1 MFIVS
6 NTLFAE
12 IITDFPRLLFVKTLV
27 NIISGFLIVA
37 VSTTAVFADN
47 ITLTGTVKDNE
58 GNPIEFATVKVAGKA
73 IGTHTEL
80 NGTYRLVLAEAD
92 TIPMQFSCIGYRD
105 VKKNL
110 IGAKGE
116 VTLDVMLPIDDKLL
130 DAVEVTAYRNNIGGM
145 QQIDRNDL
153 KLSPDVS
160 GGSVEALITT
170 MAGVNS
176 SNEMSSQYSVR
187 GGSFDEN
194 SVYINGTEIYRPQL
208 VRSGQ
213 QEGLSIINPD
223 MVGSIKFSTGG
234 FPARYADK
242 MSSVLDIAY
251 REPEAFEAGITASLM
266 GINAYLGT
274 NSGKFSQLHGFR
286 FKKNNSLLSS
296 LETRGE
302 YNPSYLDYQTNLNW
316 TPSKKFSVNFLG
328 NISVNHYNFEPAD
341 RETSFGT
348 STNTKKFKV
357 YFDGQEK
364 DKFETYLGALN
375 LNYRVNSATD
385 FSLGLSGF
393 LTNELVSYDISG
405 EYWLDQAGTSGDQ
418 AVGGEL
424 GVGKY
429 MEHSRTRLKASVIQA
444 ILKGNTVIKNNHI
457 SYGLLMQSEK
467 FYDRTREWEWRD
479 SAGYSL
485 PTQPEGVHLVYNLAS
500 RQDLN
505 STRMAFYAEDTYY
518 FETGAGFFSLNG
530 GVRLSYWSFNKEFL
544 ASPRVNVAF
553 SPAASNRWKFRAAA
567 GMYYQSPFYKE
578 YREAVTDN
586 LGNTS
591 IRLNDKI
598 KSPRNIQLLLG
609 TDYDFRAMNR
619 PFKISAEAY
628 YKNLSNLISYE
639 YDNLKV
645 QYAGVN
651 DSKGFIMG
659 LDLKLFGQF
668 VPGSDSWISFSLMKT
683 QQEVGGIKT
692 PLPSDQRY
700 AFSLF
705 FTDYFP
711 KFPKLKF
718 SLRGIFSDGL
728 TMVAPRIKREVSWFR
743 APAYKRVDI
752 GLSYQIVGAPDEDKP
767 TGFLRHFRNISVGVD
782 VFNLFDISNVSSY
795 YWVTDVNGIQYAV
808 PNYLTRRQFNAH
820 LTIEF

>member
-1 MFIVS
+1 MNRF
-6 NTLFAE
+6 LA
-12 IITDFPRLLFVKTLV
+12 IIL
-27 NIISGFLIVA
+27 
-37 VSTTAVFADN
+37 STVLCVLAAIPVVADN
-47 ITLTGTVKDNE
+47 ITLTGVVKDQE
-58 GNPIEFATVKVAGKA
+58 GHPIEFATVKVQGKA
-73 IGTHTEL
+73 IGTLTEL
-80 NGTYRLVLAEAD
+80 NGSYKLVLAEAD
-92 TIPMQFSCIGYRD
+92 TIPMQFSCMGYRD

-116 VTLDVMLPIDDKLL
+116 VTLNVVLPHDNVMLDQ
-130 DAVEVTAYRNNIGGM
+130 VEVTAYRNNIGGM
-145 QQIDRNDL
+145 EQIDRKDL

-160 GGSVEALITT
+160 GGSVEALLTT

-187 GGSFDEN
+187 GGTYDEN

-213 QEGLSIINPD
+213 QEGLSIVNPD
-223 MVGSIKFSTGG
+223 LVGNIKFSTGG

-242 MSSVLDIAY
+242 MSSVLDITY

-266 GINAYLGT
+266 GVNLYLGT

-286 FKKNNSLLSS
+286 YKKNNSLLSS
-296 LETRGE
+296 LETKGE
-302 YNPSYLDYQTNLNW
+302 YNPSYLDYQTNLVW
-316 TPSKKFSVNFLG
+316 TPSKKFSINFLG
-328 NISVNHYNFEPAD
+328 NISSNRYNFEPAD

-348 STNTKKFKV
+348 SDNIKKFKV

-364 DKFETYLGALN
+364 DRFETYLGALN
-375 LNYRVNSATD
+375 LNYRVNRATD
-385 FSLGLSGF
+385 FTLGFSGF

-405 EYWLDQAGTSGDQ
+405 EYWLDQAGTSGEGGI
-418 AVGGEL
+418 GGEL

-429 MEHSRTRLKASVIQA
+429 MEHSRNRLKASVLQVV
-444 ILKGNTVIKNNHI
+444 LRGNTVIKENHI

-467 FYDRTREWEWRD
+467 FYDRTRDWEWRD

-485 PTQPEGVHLVYNLAS
+485 PTAPDGVHLIYNLS
-500 RQDLN
+500 SHQDLN
-505 STRMAFYAEDTYY
+505 TTRAAFFAEDSYY
-518 FETGAGFFSLNG
+518 LQTNAGQFTFNG
-530 GVRLSYWSFNKEFL
+530 GVRVSYWNFNKEWL
-544 ASPRVNVAF
+544 VSPRLNINF
-553 SPAASNRWKFRAAA
+553 SPAASNRWRFRLTA

-578 YREAVTDN
+578 YRMAETDD
-586 LGNTS
+586 LGNAS
-591 IRLNDKI
+591 VRLNNTI
-598 KSPRNIQLLLG
+598 KSPRSIQVLMAA
-609 TDYDFRAMNR
+609 DYDFRAMSR

-645 QYAGVN
+645 QYSGVN
-651 DSKGFIMG
+651 DSKGYIMG
-659 LDLKLFGQF
+659 LDFKVFGQF
-668 VPGSDSWISFSLMKT
+668 VPGSDSWITFSLMKT
-683 QQEVGGIKT
+683 QQNVGGIKT

-700 AFSLF
+700 AFSIF
-705 FTDYFP
+705 FNDYFP

-728 TMVAPRIKREVSWFR
+728 TMVAPRVKREVNWFR
-743 APAYKRVDI
+743 APSYKRVDI
-752 GLSYQIVGAPDEDKP
+752 GLSYQIIGAPGQEKP
-767 TGFLRHFRNISVGVD
+767 SGIWRHFKNISVGVD

-808 PNYLTRRQFNAH
+808 PNYLTRRQFNAR
-820 LTIEF
+820 LTLEF

>member
-1 MFIVS
+1 MAANPV
-6 NTLFAE
+6 
-12 IITDFPRLLFVKTLV
+12 V
-27 NIISGFLIVA
+27 
-37 VSTTAVFADN
+37 ADN
-47 ITLTGTVKDNE
+47 ITLTGVVKDQE
-58 GNPIEFATVKVAGKA
+58 GHPIEFATVKVQGKA
-73 IGTHTEL
+73 IGTLTEL
-80 NGTYRLVLAEAD
+80 NGSYKLVLAEAD
-92 TIPMQFSCIGYRD
+92 TIPMQFSCMGYRD

-110 IGAKGE
+110 IGAKGD
-116 VTLDVMLPIDDKLL
+116 VTLNVVLPHDNVMLDQ
-130 DAVEVTAYRNNIGGM
+130 VEVTAYRNNIGGM
-145 QQIDRNDL
+145 EQIDRKDL

-160 GGSVEALITT
+160 GGSVEALLTT

-187 GGSFDEN
+187 GGTYDEN

-213 QEGLSIINPD
+213 QEGLSIVNPD
-223 MVGSIKFSTGG
+223 LVGNIKFSTGG

-242 MSSVLDIAY
+242 MSSVLDITY

-266 GINAYLGT
+266 GVNLYLGT

-286 FKKNNSLLSS
+286 YKKNNSLLSS
-296 LETRGE
+296 LETKGE
-302 YNPSYLDYQTNLNW
+302 YNPSYLDYQTNLVW

-328 NISVNHYNFEPAD
+328 NISSNRYNFEPAD

-348 STNTKKFKV
+348 SDNIKKFKV

-364 DKFETYLGALN
+364 DRFETYLGALN
-375 LNYRVNSATD
+375 LNYRVNRATD
-385 FSLGLSGF
+385 FTLGFSGF

-405 EYWLDQAGTSGDQ
+405 EYWLDQAGTSGEGGI
-418 AVGGEL
+418 GGEL

-429 MEHSRTRLKASVIQA
+429 MEHSRNRLKASVLQVV
-444 ILKGNTVIKNNHI
+444 LRGNTVIKDNHI

-467 FYDRTREWEWRD
+467 FYDRTRDWEWRD

-485 PTQPEGVHLVYNLAS
+485 PTAPDGVHLIYNLS
-500 RQDLN
+500 SHQDLN
-505 STRMAFYAEDTYY
+505 TTRAAFFAEDSYY
-518 FETGAGFFSLNG
+518 LQTNAGQFTFNG
-530 GVRLSYWSFNKEFL
+530 GVRVSYWNFNKEWL
-544 ASPRVNVAF
+544 VSPRLNINF
-553 SPAASNRWKFRAAA
+553 SPAASNRWRFRLAA

-578 YREAVTDN
+578 YRMAETDD
-586 LGNTS
+586 LGNAS
-591 IRLNDKI
+591 VRLNNTI
-598 KSPRNIQLLLG
+598 KSPRSIQVLMAA
-609 TDYDFRAMNR
+609 DYDFRAMSR

-628 YKNLSNLISYE
+628 YKSLSNLISYE

-645 QYAGVN
+645 QYSGVN
-651 DSKGFIMG
+651 DSKGYIMG
-659 LDLKLFGQF
+659 LDFKVFGQF
-668 VPGSDSWISFSLMKT
+668 VPGSDSWITFSLMKT
-683 QQEVGGIKT
+683 QQDVGGVKT

-700 AFSLF
+700 AFSIF
-705 FTDYFP
+705 FNDYFP

-728 TMVAPRIKREVSWFR
+728 TMVAPRVKREVNWFR

-752 GLSYQIVGAPDEDKP
+752 GLSYQIIGAPDQEKP
-767 TGFLRHFRNISVGVD
+767 SGIWRHFKNISVGVD

-808 PNYLTRRQFNAH
+808 PNYLTRRQFNAR
-820 LTIEF
+820 LTLEF

>member
-1 MFIVS
+1 MNRFLV
-6 NTLFAE
+6 
-12 IITDFPRLLFVKTLV
+12 IILSTVLCLLAAIPVV
-27 NIISGFLIVA
+27 
-37 VSTTAVFADN
+37 ADN
-47 ITLTGTVKDNE
+47 ITLTGVVKDQE
-58 GNPIEFATVKVAGKA
+58 GHPIEFATVKVQGKA
-73 IGTHTEL
+73 IGTLTEL
-80 NGTYRLVLAEAD
+80 NGSYKLVLAEAD
-92 TIPMQFSCIGYRD
+92 TIPMQFSCMGYRD

-116 VTLDVMLPIDDKLL
+116 VTLNVVLPHDNVMLDQ
-130 DAVEVTAYRNNIGGM
+130 VEVTAYRNNIGGM
-145 QQIDRNDL
+145 EQIDRKDL

-160 GGSVEALITT
+160 GGSVEALLTT

-187 GGSFDEN
+187 GGTYDEN

-213 QEGLSIINPD
+213 QEGLSIVNPD
-223 MVGSIKFSTGG
+223 LVGNIKFSTGG

-242 MSSVLDIAY
+242 MSSVLDITY

-266 GINAYLGT
+266 GVNLYLGT

-286 FKKNNSLLSS
+286 YKKNNSLLSS
-296 LETRGE
+296 LETKGE
-302 YNPSYLDYQTNLNW
+302 YNPSYLDYQTNLVW
-316 TPSKKFSVNFLG
+316 TPSKKFSINFLG
-328 NISVNHYNFEPAD
+328 NISSNRYNFEPAD

-348 STNTKKFKV
+348 SDNIKKFKV

-364 DKFETYLGALN
+364 DRFETYLGALN
-375 LNYRVNSATD
+375 LNYRVNRATD
-385 FSLGLSGF
+385 FTLGFSGF

-405 EYWLDQAGTSGDQ
+405 EYWLDQAGTSGEGGI
-418 AVGGEL
+418 GGEL

-429 MEHSRTRLKASVIQA
+429 MEHSRNRLKASVLQVV
-444 ILKGNTVIKNNHI
+444 LRGNTVIKDNHI

-467 FYDRTREWEWRD
+467 FYDRTRDWEWRD

-485 PTQPEGVHLVYNLAS
+485 PTAPDGVHLIYNLS
-500 RQDLN
+500 SHQDLN
-505 STRMAFYAEDTYY
+505 TTRAAFFAEDSYY
-518 FETGAGFFSLNG
+518 LQTNAGQFTFNG
-530 GVRLSYWSFNKEFL
+530 GLRVSYWNFNKEWL
-544 ASPRVNVAF
+544 VSPRLNINF
-553 SPAASNRWKFRAAA
+553 SPAASNRWRFRLAA

-578 YREAVTDN
+578 YRMAETDD
-586 LGNTS
+586 LGNAS
-591 IRLNDKI
+591 VRLNNSI
-598 KSPRNIQLLLG
+598 KSPRSIQVLMAA
-609 TDYDFRAMNR
+609 DYDFRAMSR

-645 QYAGVN
+645 QYSGVN
-651 DSKGFIMG
+651 DSKGYVMG
-659 LDLKLFGQF
+659 LDFKVFGQF
-668 VPGSDSWISFSLMKT
+668 VPGSDSWITFSLMKT
-683 QQEVGGIKT
+683 QQDVGGVKT

-700 AFSLF
+700 AFSIF
-705 FTDYFP
+705 FNDYFP

-728 TMVAPRIKREVSWFR
+728 TMVAPRVKREVNWFR

-752 GLSYQIVGAPDEDKP
+752 GLSYQIIGAPDQEKP
-767 TGFLRHFRNISVGVD
+767 SGIWRHFKNITVGVD

-808 PNYLTRRQFNAH
+808 PNYLTRRQFNAR
-820 LTIEF
+820 LTLEF

>member
-1 MFIVS
+1 M
-6 NTLFAE
+6 
-12 IITDFPRLLFVKTLV
+12 RLNNVKKTL
-27 NIISGFLIVA
+27 
-37 VSTTAVFADN
+37 
-47 ITLTGTVKDNE
+47 ITLIIVILAAAGVTTGAENVVITGTVSDRE
-58 GNPIEFATVKVAGKA
+58 GKPVEFATVKVAGTA
-73 IGTHTEL
+73 IGTFSEL
-80 NGTYRLVLAEAD
+80 NGTYRLTVAQAD
-92 TIPMQFSCIGYRD
+92 TIPMQFSCVGFRD
-105 VKKNL
+105 LHKKL
-110 IGAKGE
+110 IAPKGE
-116 VTLDVMLPIDDKLL
+116 VTLNVTMQPDDIMLQE
-130 DAVEVTAYRNNIGGM
+130 VEVTGYRSSTGGM
-145 QQIDRNDL
+145 QQFDKEAL

-160 GGSVEALITT
+160 GGSVEALLTT

-223 MVGSIKFSTGG
+223 LVGNIKFSSGG

-242 MSSVLDIAY
+242 MSSVLDITY
-251 REPEAFEAGITASLM
+251 RQPEAFEAGISASLM
-266 GINAYLGT
+266 GVTAYLGT
-274 NSGKFSQLHGFR
+274 NSGKFSQLHGVR
-286 FKKNNSLLSS
+286 YKKNNSLLSS

-302 YNPSYLDYQTNLNW
+302 YDPQYFDYQTNLTW
-316 TPSKKFSVNFLG
+316 TPSKRFSVNFLG
-328 NISVNHYNFEPAD
+328 NISLNHYNFKPAD

-348 STNTKKFKV
+348 STDTKQFKV
-357 YFDGQEK
+357 YFDGEEQ
-364 DKFETYLGALN
+364 DKFETYLGSLS
-375 LNYRVNSATD
+375 LNYRASKATD
-385 FSLGLSGF
+385 FTLALSGF
-393 LTNELVSYDISG
+393 LTNEFVSYDISG
-405 EYWLDQAGTSGDQ
+405 EYWLDQAGTSGGSSGA

-429 MEHSRTRLKASVIQA
+429 MEHSRNRLKASVIMA
-444 ILKGNTVIKNNHI
+444 ALKGNTVIKNNNI
-457 SYGLLMQSEK
+457 SYGLLVQSER
-467 FYDRTREWEWRD
+467 FFDRTREWEWRD

-485 PTQPEGVHLVYNLAS
+485 PTEPEGVHLIYNLS
-500 RQDLN
+500 SHQDLN
-505 STRMAFYAEDTYY
+505 STRMAFYAEDA
-518 FETGAGFFSLNG
+518 FSFDNSLGFFTLNA
-530 GVRLSYWSFNKEFL
+530 GVRFSYWGFNKEFL
-544 ASPRVNVAF
+544 VSPRANLSF
-553 SPAASNRWKFRAAA
+553 SPAASNRWAFRLAL
-567 GMYYQSPFYKE
+567 GMHYQSPFYKE
-578 YREAVTDN
+578 YRMAVTDE

-591 IRLNDKI
+591 IYLNNDI
-598 KSPRNIQLLLG
+598 KSPRSLQILLG
-609 TDYDFRAMNR
+609 ADYNFRSMNR

-645 QYAGVN
+645 QYSGVN

-659 LDLKLFGQF
+659 LDLKLYGQF
-668 VPGSDSWISFSLMKT
+668 VPGSDSWISLSLMKT
-683 QQEVGGIKT
+683 QQTLDGIKC

-718 SLRGIFSDGL
+718 ALRGIFSDGL
-728 TMVAPRIKREVSWFR
+728 TMVAPRVKRQVSWFR

-752 GLSYQIVGAPDEDKP
+752 GLSYQILGAPDQKRPES
-767 TGFLRHFRNISVGVD
+767 GFLSYFKNISVGVD

-808 PNYLTRRQFNAH
+808 PNYLTRRQFNVR
-820 LTIEF
+820 LTLEF